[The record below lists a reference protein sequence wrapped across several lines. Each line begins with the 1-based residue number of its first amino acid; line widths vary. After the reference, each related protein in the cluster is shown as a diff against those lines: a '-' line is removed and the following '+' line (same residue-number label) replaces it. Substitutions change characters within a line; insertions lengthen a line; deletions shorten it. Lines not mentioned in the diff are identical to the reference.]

1 MLGYLQNY
9 SYISVV
15 IMSDMI
21 GIKLI
26 ELKSVGSLLDPDTGC
41 IYPQFS
47 GSDLTVLDLEIS
59 LYDGEVSSEW
69 IDSLSEED
77 YELVKPYIQ

>member
-1 MLGYLQNY
+1 
-9 SYISVV
+9 
-15 IMSDMI
+15 MI

-47 GSDLTVLDLEIS
+47 GSDLPDLDLEIS
-59 LYDGEVSSEW
+59 LYDGEVSFEW
-69 IDSLSEED
+69 IDELSKED

>member
-1 MLGYLQNY
+1 
-9 SYISVV
+9 
-15 IMSDMI
+15 MI

-47 GSDLTVLDLEIS
+47 GSDLPDLSLEIS
-59 LYDGEVSSEW
+59 LTDGEVAEDWYSQ
-69 IDSLSEED
+69 LSQED
-77 YELVKPYIQ
+77 YELVKPFI

>member
-1 MLGYLQNY
+1 
-9 SYISVV
+9 
-15 IMSDMI
+15 MI
-21 GIKLI
+21 GIKLV

-47 GSDLTVLDLEIS
+47 GGDLPDLDLEIS
-59 LYDGEVSSEW
+59 LYDDEVSSEW
-69 IDSLSEED
+69 IDSLSKED

>member
-1 MLGYLQNY
+1 MKFF

-26 ELKSVGSLLDPDTGC
+26 ELKSVGSLLDPDTGM

-47 GSDLTVLDLEIS
+47 GSDLPDLSLEIS
-59 LYDGEVSSEW
+59 LLDDEVSADWYDE
-69 IDSLSEED
+69 LSEED
-77 YELVKPYIQ
+77 YNLVKPFI

>member
-1 MLGYLQNY
+1 
-9 SYISVV
+9 
-15 IMSDMI
+15 MSDMI

-47 GSDLTVLDLEIS
+47 GSDLPDLSLEIS
-59 LYDGEVSSEW
+59 LYDGEVAEDWYSQ
-69 IDSLSEED
+69 LSKED
-77 YELVKPYIQ
+77 YELVKPFIQ

>member
-1 MLGYLQNY
+1 MLVYMEFI

-21 GIKLI
+21 GIKLL

-47 GSDLTVLDLEIS
+47 GSDLPDLSLEIS

-69 IDSLSEED
+69 IESLSEED
-77 YELVKPYIQ
+77 YQLVKPFI

>member
-1 MLGYLQNY
+1 MINNK
-9 SYISVV
+9 
-15 IMSDMI
+15 DMI

-47 GSDLTVLDLEIS
+47 GSDLPDLSCEIS
-59 LYDGEVSSEW
+59 LYDDEVSSEW
-69 IDSLSEED
+69 WESLSKED
-77 YELVKPYIQ
+77 FEKCKVWY

>member
-1 MLGYLQNY
+1 
-9 SYISVV
+9 
-15 IMSDMI
+15 MI

-47 GSDLTVLDLEIS
+47 GTEEPDLSCEIS
-59 LYDGEVSSEW
+59 LYDGEVAEDWYSQ
-69 IDSLSEED
+69 LSEED